1 MRNGTVHSVLQRRRK
16 KSYHACMR
24 AARLIYTPAMDLT
37 FPATGPERPFCGFSV
52 AGVSIAAHC
61 ASWLREAGFETVLN
75 PGEAVPEGTG
85 EVVEVSMH
93 HFSPQ
98 AAAWL
103 AACGAGEAWS
113 REGRLLARKGL
124 GSGLKRVFTRQEA
137 PVERLVYPWDLL
149 AWQER
154 VMEGMEGG
162 SFSAQDGIHVTGA
175 LRVGKGTV
183 VMPGV
188 VVEGAV
194 WVGDGCRIG
203 PNCHLRGCVSIG
215 NGCVA
220 GQGVEL
226 KNCIIGDNTFIP
238 HLSYAGDSI
247 IGADVNFGAGTVCSN
262 FRHDGRKHR
271 MMAGG
276 RLEDTGRDKLGAVI
290 GDHVRLG
297 ANTVVLPGRVV
308 PPGTWTM
315 PGEVFAGGMNQD

>member
-1 MRNGTVHSVLQRRRK
+1 MRAGPVHYVLQRRRK
-16 KSYHACMR
+16 KSYHPCMR
-24 AARLIYTPAMDLT
+24 VARLIYIPERDLT
-37 FPATGPERPFCGFSV
+37 FPATSPERPFHGFSV
-52 AGVSIAAHC
+52 AGVSIAAYC
-61 ASWLREAGFETVLN
+61 ASRLREAGFEAVFD
-75 PGEAVPEGTG
+75 PGTAVPEGTG
-85 EVVEVSMH
+85 EVIEVSMH
-93 HFSPQ
+93 DFSPQ

-103 AACGAGEAWS
+103 ASCGEGEARS
-113 REGRLLARKGL
+113 GEGRLLARKGP
-124 GSGLKRVFTRQEA
+124 GNGLKRVFTPQEA
-137 PVERLVYPWDLL
+137 PAERLVYPWDLL

-154 VMEGMEGG
+154 VMEGMEGE
-162 SFSAQDGIHVTGA
+162 SFSAREGVHVLGA

-203 PNCHLRGCVSIG
+203 PNCHLRGYVSIG

-226 KNCIIGDNTFIP
+226 KNCIVGDGTFIP

-262 FRHDGRKHR
+262 FRHDGGKHR

-276 RLEDTGRDKLGAVI
+276 RLTDTGRDKLGAVI

-297 ANTVVLPGRVV
+297 ANTVILPGRVV
-308 PPGTWTM
+308 PPGAWTM
-315 PGEVFAGGMNQD
+315 PGEVVTGA